1 LFSFLQ
7 RIVSWVMILDV
18 FGQRIEAIRTEKC
31 WKIFYL
37 GTDGKKRPASD
48 IAVPWSVQEEDL
60 ARYLDDLRHEY
71 ATPENPSIRVLNQ

>member
-1 LFSFLQ
+1 MKLE
-7 RIVSWVMILDV
+7 V

-48 IAVPWSVQEEDL
+48 IVVPWSIQEEDL
-60 ARYLDDLRHEY
+60 VRYLDDLRHEY
-71 ATPENPSIRVLNQ
+71 ATPENPGIRVLNQ